1 MKRLLIYCFLLL
13 LSGTAISQTDAF
25 YFIQF
30 TDPQFGMIEGNKGF
44 SEETKLMEKA
54 VDAIN
59 RLNPQFVVVTGDLVH
74 DGKDRKQIEEFK
86 RIINLINKRVPV
98 YLLPGNHDIGQE
110 ATDDAIHNYMEDYG
124 YDCFSF
130 QVNNSCFIGI
140 NTQIIWAKRTEK
152 EQSQLIWMEKIFE
165 NSQKCNHRIVF
176 GHHPFFVNSP
186 DEPDKYQNIPM
197 ERRSIYL
204 DLFRKYNV
212 GNMYVGH
219 LHHNAGGKSDKFEL
233 TVTSALG
240 MQLGEDKSGLR
251 IVKVYPDK
259 IISEYYDLDNIPT
272 DVTL

>member
-1 MKRLLIYCFLLL
+1 MKKILIYCFLLL
-13 LSGTAISQTDAF
+13 LSVTAVGQTEAF

-54 VDAIN
+54 VNAIN
-59 RLNPQFVVVTGDLVH
+59 RLNPQFVVVTGDMVH
-74 DGKDRKQIEEFK
+74 DGKDQKQIEEFK
-86 RIINLINKRVPV
+86 RIIGLINKQIPV

-110 ATDDAIHNYMEDYG
+110 ATDDAIHDYMEEHG

-140 NTQIIWAKRTEK
+140 NTQIIWAKRTQK
-152 EQSQLIWMEKIFE
+152 EQYQLIWMEKILE
-165 NSQKCNHRIVF
+165 NSQKCNHRIIF

-197 ERRSIYL
+197 ERRAIYL

-219 LHHNAGGKSDKFEL
+219 LHHNAGGKSGMFEL

-251 IVKVYPDK
+251 IVKVYPDR
-259 IISEYYDLDNIPT
+259 IVSEYYDLDNIPA